1 MNILKCRTYVVKVNS
16 QVHHCSGL
24 VAFAALAYHSISN
37 RGAAFLSRFTRSNPF
52 KVHFRIIGSYV
63 R

>member
-1 MNILKCRTYVVKVNS
+1 MNILKFRTYVVKVNS
-16 QVHHCSGL
+16 SVFHCSGL
-24 VAFAALAYHSISN
+24 VAFAAFAYHSISN
-37 RGAAFLSRFTRSNPF
+37 RGASFLSRFTHSKPF